1 MFVIFHSDLVYPEA
15 GFYADISYG
24 SGSTNGA
31 RKKRSALTKMIESTS
46 MPNERKDRLFV
57 NPEEQ
62 FRSSLQASK
71 GKTYRVD
78 VVEKNKKDAQVDQVK
93 KSTLLFQTRNNPRM
107 EASKHENLKVDR
119 AFEEINFEAIKHQI
133 ASFEPGKRSQGV
145 IRDTNIKVDVKKASK
160 EKLDDETTKKK
171 KQDLLKGIQAIDK
184 EIQNHHANK
193 HSNPAIAS
201 EKVKP
206 KALEKQKE
214 VTLEEM
220 IHKMLSNLPEKKMNS
235 RLQQMLSSNK
245 KPQTVLKDGSL
256 VVEEID
262 SDHMIKIASAS
273 KSKNPRE
280 KLMKQIGKSFDPSE
294 AFIKFDEDGLI
305 LKSNDQAENS
315 RDNLMPKRI
324 DEVAKMFDL
333 QPYFER
339 QPKPSSEEITQNSWT
354 EKMIEPKRVDENLMF
369 QFGLSQSRDIRPHVL
384 KMDDDSDEPPTP
396 GSYLGPKLLAE
407 INDNLE
413 RKFGFGMMEDDG
425 NEKSRRH
432 FDVNAKKLENI
443 IPNFKN
449 GRVDNFEVPFSNLD
463 PKLFEPVE
471 DNLERKFGF
480 SENDAKST
488 QLKELAKKRSELLK
502 KLNELGNHG
511 KPQNSKS
518 TKSSRNALKE
528 KQVLNPKKTRQ
539 QQTMVKKKYALLR
552 ASKPELTLMVNPN
565 PIDYKDSLNEAGIRA
580 YIHKVNETANYE
592 DGVNI
597 GSHMEALITLE
608 NEGKKICKHSKKS
621 KDESHSNTSGN
632 YSRNACILECRA
644 KMFKHKC
651 KCLPYFLLNMTMIQA
666 KSCNHNGLKCI
677 AQVYGEHELVL
688 EF

>member
-1 MFVIFHSDLVYPEA
+1 MFIKFHSDLVYPEA

-71 GKTYRVD
+71 GKTYQVD
-78 VVEKNKKDAQVDQVK
+78 MVKRNKKDAQVDQVK

-201 EKVKP
+201 KKVKP

-220 IHKMLSNLPEKKMNS
+220 IHKMLSDLPEKKMNS

-262 SDHMIKIASAS
+262 SDHMIKMASAS

-339 QPKPSSEEITQNSWT
+339 QPKPSGEEITQNSWT

-396 GSYLGPKLLAE
+396 GSYLGPKMLAE

-449 GRVDNFEVPFSNLD
+449 GRVDNFSNLD

-621 KDESHSNTSGN
+621 KDESHSMSSGN

-666 KSCNHNGLKCI
+666 KSCNYNGLKCI